1 MILQFDK
8 NLEYQQQAVAA
19 IVDLFRGQTPMQK
32 NFTVSAYKGQIGLYD
47 SANGIG
53 NRLELDEED
62 ILKNLQAIQLR
73 NRLPQTKVLN
83 PCPYEFDVEME
94 TGTGKTYVYLRTIL
108 ELHKNYGFSKFII
121 VVPSLAI
128 KEGVYKSLQI
138 TKEHFSAL
146 YENSIYNYFVYE
158 SSKLEQI
165 RSFAVS
171 DNIEIM
177 VINIDALEEAL
188 TTPTRSQR
196 QISFTDPM
204 TG

>member
-73 NRLPQTKVLN
+73 NRLPQT
-83 PCPYEFDVEME
+83 
-94 TGTGKTYVYLRTIL
+94 
-108 ELHKNYGFSKFII
+108 
-121 VVPSLAI
+121 
-128 KEGVYKSLQI
+128 
-138 TKEHFSAL
+138 
-146 YENSIYNYFVYE
+146 
-158 SSKLEQI
+158 
-165 RSFAVS
+165 
-171 DNIEIM
+171 
-177 VINIDALEEAL
+177 
-188 TTPTRSQR
+188 
-196 QISFTDPM
+196 
-204 TG
+204 